1 MAVPSLLCSWVGSTR
16 ASTAV
21 LSQIDPAPGAEIAA
35 QTEPEDCG
43 RAPPFAAFSA
53 TSSAIVVGS
62 RVTVMSAPTR
72 VSQNGDTDCL
82 TDTADAP
89 FGLSPPDHA
98 IPLPVFPLPVMACC
112 AADGLGAAAAI
123 SVDTSTLSWLQS
135 RLLTSMPVMSTSSA
149 SAARVSAG
157 RVSVLSSAAGAAGSS
172 VADVAETDCARA
184 GHTEAIASKRA
195 SAPQK
200 TNLDVIDARCPRRIP
215 TSNLPCGISSATS

>member
-1 MAVPSLLCSWVGSTR
+1 MDVPSLLCSWVGSTR
-16 ASTAV
+16 ASIAV

-82 TDTADAP
+82 TDTDDAP

-98 IPLPVFPLPVMACC
+98 ISLPVFPLPVMCC

-123 SVDTSTLSWLQS
+123 SVDASTLSWLQS
-135 RLLTSMPVMSTSSA
+135 RLLTSIPVMSTSSA
-149 SAARVSAG
+149 SASAG
-157 RVSVLSSAAGAAGSS
+157 RVSAGALRQNG
-172 VADVAETDCARA
+172 
-184 GHTEAIASKRA
+184 
-195 SAPQK
+195 
-200 TNLDVIDARCPRRIP
+200 L
-215 TSNLPCGISSATS
+215 